1 MNIQNTGTHQND
13 IQQISTHQNDTQH
26 FGTQQN
32 DIQPNDT
39 EVNIKVKECNFLLF
53 GTKYSFQ
60 YFI

>member
-53 GTKYSFQ
+53 GIKYSFQ

>member
-1 MNIQNTGTHQND
+1 MNIQNRG
-13 IQQISTHQNDTQH
+13 THQNDTQH

-53 GTKYSFQ
+53 STKYSFQ